1 VRVFRIILP
10 VLLLFALGSPAVSAG
25 NDPVNK
31 QVPIRGTVVG
41 VDTIDFAATDCELDF
56 VPSGWLPYRF
66 TTEGTG
72 NVSHL
77 GKVAFVLDNCSAINP
92 ATFTEGIIG
101 YGTITFT
108 AANGDVLVI
117 EHEGTTKETGPGEFT
132 ANYLWQILGDEG
144 TGRFEGATGNGT
156 SIGLTSVP
164 DETSTIT
171 LRGMIGYDASN
182 RSNR

>member
-25 NDPVNK
+25 NDPVNQ

-41 VDTIDFAATDCELDF
+41 ADTIDFDATDCELGF
-56 VPSGWLPYRF
+56 VPEGWFPYRF

-77 GKVAFVLDNCSAINP
+77 GKVDFVLDNCSAINP
-92 ATFTEGIIG
+92 DFSEGIIG

-117 EHEGTTKETGPGEFT
+117 EHEGTTKATVPGEFT
-132 ANYLWQILGDEG
+132 ATYMWHILGDEG
-144 TGRFEGATGNGT
+144 TGRFEGATGKGT
-156 SIGLTSVP
+156 SIGLTSAP
-164 DETSTIT
+164 DGTSQIT
-171 LRGMIGYDASN
+171 LRGMIAYDASN

>member
-1 VRVFRIILP
+1 MRVFRIITP
-10 VLLLFALGSPAVSAG
+10 VLLLFALASPAASAG
-25 NDPVNK
+25 IDPMNE
-31 QVPIRGTVVG
+31 QVPIKGTVVG
-41 VDTIDFAATDCELDF
+41 VDTIDFAATDCELGF
-56 VPSGWLPYRF
+56 VPEGWFPYRF

-77 GKVAFVLDNCSAINP
+77 GKVDFVLSNCSALNP
-92 ATFTEGIIG
+92 DFTAGVIG

-117 EHEGTTKETGPGEFT
+117 EHEGTTKATGPGEFT
-132 ANYLWQILGDEG
+132 ADYTWRILGEEG

-164 DETSTIT
+164 DGTSKIT

>member
-1 VRVFRIILP
+1 L
-10 VLLLFALGSPAVSAG
+10 LLLFALGSPAASAG
-25 NDPVNK
+25 NDPMNK
-31 QVPIRGTVVG
+31 QVPMKGTVAG
-41 VDTIDFAATDCELDF
+41 VDTFTPFDSGCEFDF
-56 VPSGWLPYRF
+56 VPEGWLPYRF

-77 GKVAFVLDNCSAINP
+77 GKVDFVLDNCSALNT

-117 EHEGTTKETGPGEFT
+117 EHEGTTKATGPGEFT
-132 ANYLWQILGDEG
+132 ATYMWQILGDEG
-144 TGRFEGATGNGT
+144 MGRFEGATGNGT
-156 SIGLTSVP
+156 SIGLTSAP
-164 DETSTIT
+164 DETSKIT
-171 LRGMIGYDASN
+171 LHGMIGYDASN

>member
-1 VRVFRIILP
+1 VRVFRIVIP

-25 NDPVNK
+25 NDTMNQ
-31 QVPIRGTVVG
+31 QVPIKGTVVG
-41 VDTIDFAATDCELDF
+41 VDTFNPFDPGCEFDF
-56 VPSGWLPYRF
+56 VPEGWFPYRF
-66 TTEGTG
+66 TTKGTG

-77 GKVAFVLDNCSAINP
+77 GKVDFVLDNCSALNP
-92 ATFTEGIIG
+92 DFTAGVIG

-117 EHEGTTKETGPGEFT
+117 EHEGTTKAISPTEYT
-132 ANYLWQILGDEG
+132 ADYMWQILGDEG
-144 TGRFEGATGNGT
+144 TGRFEGATGKGT

-164 DETSTIT
+164 DGTSKIT
-171 LRGMIGYDASN
+171 LRGMIAYDASN

>member
-1 VRVFRIILP
+1 MRVFRIILP
-10 VLLLFALGSPAVSAG
+10 VLLLFALGSPAASAG
-25 NDPVNK
+25 NDPMNK
-31 QVPIRGTVVG
+31 QVPIKGTVVG
-41 VDTIDFAATDCELDF
+41 IDTFTPFDPGCDFDF
-56 VPSGWLPYRF
+56 VPEGWFPYRF

-77 GKVAFVLDNCSAINP
+77 GKVDFVLDNCSALNLD
-92 ATFTEGIIG
+92 FTAGIIG

-132 ANYLWQILGDEG
+132 ANYMWQVLGDEG
-144 TGRFEGATGNGT
+144 TGRFDGATGNGT

-164 DETSTIT
+164 DGTSQIT

>member
-1 VRVFRIILP
+1 VKILRIIMV
-10 VLLLFALGSPAVSAG
+10 VLLLFVVGSPAASAG
-25 NDPVNK
+25 YGPMDKP
-31 QVPIRGTVVG
+31 VPIKGSVIG
-41 VDTIDFAATDCELDF
+41 SDTFSPFDPGCRFDFAPE
-56 VPSGWLPYRF
+56 GWFPYRF
-66 TTEGTG
+66 TTKGTG

-77 GKVAFVLDNCSAINP
+77 GKVDFVLDNCSALNT

-117 EHEGTTKETGPGEFT
+117 EHEGATKETGPGEFT
-132 ANYLWQILGDEG
+132 ANYMWQILGDEG

-164 DETSTIT
+164 DGTSKIT

>member
-1 VRVFRIILP
+1 MRVFRIVMP

-25 NDPVNK
+25 NDPMNK
-31 QVPIRGTVVG
+31 QVPITGTVVG
-41 VDTIDFAATDCELDF
+41 ADTIDFAATDCELDF
-56 VPSGWLPYRF
+56 VPEGWFPYRF

-77 GKVAFVLDNCSAINP
+77 GKVDFVLDNCSAIKP
-92 ATFTEGIIG
+92 DFTEGIIG

-117 EHEGTTKETGPGEFT
+117 EHEGTTKATGPGEFT
-132 ANYLWQILGDEG
+132 ATYMWQILGDEG
-144 TGRFEGATGNGT
+144 TGRFEGATGKGT

-164 DETSTIT
+164 DGTSKIT
-171 LRGMIGYDASN
+171 LRGMIAYDASN
-182 RSNR
+182 RSTR